1 MDYITCIILYTIC
14 IIMYLYVEFRINN
27 FTIVNLM
34 LSFVFIFADVV
45 FLEVLDCT
53 FCPGFTCRK
62 NTSVEDGV
70 GIPP

>member
-1 MDYITCIILYTIC
+1 
-14 IIMYLYVEFRINN
+14 MYLYVEFRINN

-53 FCPGFTCRK
+53 FCPGIYMQKEHVRRGWRE
-62 NTSVEDGV
+62 NTALISCSIAPGV
-70 GIPP
+70 VF